1 MTTCGCADRRDAGAG
16 LGGEFAAGDA
26 RHYAPDTAL
35 EPCHLEI
42 RMAFDLPRKTAR
54 GTVVTTLVV
63 RRAGARTVTFDAV
76 DLRDVAVE
84 DPDGAPLQWSY
95 DGARL
100 SVTWA
105 DAADVGR
112 RRRVAVTYAAVD
124 PLDGMRFSVPDDAY
138 PDRPLWVATDH
149 ETERARY
156 SLPCID
162 HPTVRVPLDLHLT
175 AATDFTILANGA
187 LVVEDDHGDGTKTAH
202 WRLEDPAPSYL
213 TCLAIGDFVRV
224 EGGTWSGRPI
234 AFFAP
239 RGTPPEDL
247 ERSFGTTEA
256 MLGWLSEK
264 LGTPYPY
271 PKYFQ
276 FSVPGIGGAME
287 NISLVSWDYAWVL
300 DATAFEERGWL
311 VELVNLHEMAH
322 SWFGDLIT
330 CRDFAHVW
338 LKESWA
344 TYLESCWLEA
354 RSTVDAFHFQLI
366 EEEAAYL
373 GEADGRYMRP
383 IVTREFDSSWDMFD
397 QHLYPG
403 GAVRLHMLRR
413 TMGDDAFWAGVRE
426 YVATFARRTVETS
439 DFRRTLE
446 KHGGLSLAR
455 FFDQWFHSPGY
466 PKLKASMRHS
476 REDGMLTL
484 TIEQTQVDKKA
495 GVGLFDVAL
504 PIALQTADG
513 EWIRRRVE
521 LSEARH
527 EVVVAMAAKPKQ
539 VVFDPDMEVLFTL
552 DFDPGLDVLGAEL
565 TSAPTVRGRVSAA
578 RRLGKAGGRRQ
589 VRALVD
595 AYPGEPFWGV
605 RVEIAR
611 ALAASGSAEAV
622 AALADI
628 VRRERHPRATYQVI
642 AQAGKFRDVG
652 VARALN
658 DRVAEGLPYLAHGNA
673 LKGLGKQRGDAHL
686 DVIAAGAEPDVNWR
700 VRREAMTALAAT
712 RSAAALPHI
721 ERRLAYGADM
731 PRVRASAV
739 AALAECSRW
748 QEEPARRAA
757 IERIVDLGRD
767 PSMAV
772 RLAVPGGLQ
781 RLRARDSVGA
791 LEALI
796 PRLAAQNGA
805 RVRRA
810 IKALRRSGKKGGGL
824 EKLTKQV
831 EELTAENR
839 KLRERLGKVEARVLG
854 DEELSPRG
862 G

>member
-1 MTTCGCADRRDAGAG
+1 MTDCGCADRREAGGG
-16 LGGEFAAGDA
+16 LSREFAAGDA

-42 RMAFDLPRKTAR
+42 RMAFDLPAKTAR
-54 GTVVTTLVV
+54 GTVTTTVVV

-76 DLRDVAVE
+76 DLRDVSVV
-84 DPDGAPLQWSY
+84 DPDGAPLGWTY

-100 SVTWA
+100 EVTWA
-105 DAADVGR
+105 EAAELGR
-112 RRRVAVTYAAVD
+112 RRRVAVSYAAVD
-124 PLDGMRFSVPDDAY
+124 PLDGMRFSVPDDAH

-156 SLPCID
+156 WLPCID
-162 HPTVRVPLDLHLT
+162 HPTVRVPLDFHLT
-175 AATDFTILANGA
+175 APSDLTILANGA
-187 LVVEDDHGDGTKTAH
+187 LVLEDDHGDGTKTAH

-213 TCLAIGDFVRV
+213 TCLAIGDLVRV
-224 EGGTWSGRPI
+224 DGGAWSGRPI

-239 RGTPPEDL
+239 RGTDPADL
-247 ERSFGTTEA
+247 DRSFGTTEA

-276 FSVPGIGGAME
+276 FAVPGIGGAME
-287 NISLVSWDYAWVL
+287 NISLVSWDAAWVL
-300 DATAFEERGWL
+300 DETAFLERGWL

-354 RSTVDAFHFQLI
+354 RSSVDEFQSQLI
-366 EEEAAYL
+366 DEEAAYL
-373 GEADGRYMRP
+373 SEADGRYMRP

-403 GAVRLHMLRR
+403 GAVRLHMLRK

-446 KHGGLSLAR
+446 KHGGLSLGR

-476 REDGMLTL
+476 REDGLLTL
-484 TIEQTQVDKKA
+484 TIEQTQVDKKKR
-495 GVGLFDVAL
+495 VGLFDLDMPVA
-504 PIALQTADG
+504 IQTADG
-513 EWIRRRVE
+513 EWIRRRVA

-527 EVVVAMAAKPKQ
+527 EVVVALAAKPKQ

-552 DFDPGLDVLGAEL
+552 DFDPGLDVLTAEL
-565 TSAPTVRGRVSAA
+565 TGAPTVRGRVSAA

-589 VRALVD
+589 VRVLVD
-595 AYPGEPFWGV
+595 AYGAEPFWGV
-605 RVEIAR
+605 RVAIAR
-611 ALAASGSAEAV
+611 ALGAAGSAEAV

-628 VRRERHPRATYQVI
+628 VGTERHPRAGYLVI
-642 AQAGKFRDVG
+642 QEAGKFRDAG
-652 VARALN
+652 VASALQARI
-658 DRVAEGLPYLAHGNA
+658 DEGLPYLAHGHA
-673 LKGLGKQRGDAHL
+673 LRGLGRQRGDAHL
-686 DVIAAGAEPDVNWR
+686 GTLAAGASADVDWR
-700 VRREAMTALAAT
+700 VRQEAMHALSAT
-712 RSAAALPHI
+712 RSAAALPTI
-721 ERRLAYGADM
+721 EEHLPYGSDV
-731 PRVRASAV
+731 PRVRAAAV
-739 AALAECSRW
+739 LALAECARW
-748 QEEPARRAA
+748 QEEPVRRAA
-757 IERIVDLGRD
+757 VERIVDLGRD
-767 PSMAV
+767 PTMGV
-772 RLAVPGGLQ
+772 RLAVPGALQ
-781 RLRARDSVGA
+781 RLGARDALPA

-796 PRLAAQNGA
+796 PRVAAQNEA

-810 IKALRRSGKKGGGL
+810 MKALRRSGRKGTEV
-824 EKLTKQV
+824 EKLTKRV
-831 EELTAENR
+831 EELGTENR
-839 KLRERLGKVEARVLG
+839 KLRERLDKLEARVLG
-854 DEELSPRG
+854 DEG
-862 G
+862 